1 LSLDGP
7 LQQAVEVQ
15 GCVVWPGSGARWR
28 VEAEPLR
35 VFAQR
40 YLCR

>member
-1 LSLDGP
+1 VRVGDRKVIP
-7 LQQAVEVQ
+7 LEYA
-15 GCVVWPGSGARWR
+15 AMWR
-28 VEAEPLR
+28 CEIEPLR